1 MKQSGR
7 GWRETYMWSLAP
19 EDEDEVERFSS
30 YSSVLLLLLSVSAWC
45 WSWMTKT
52 MVQMCWLDKASYSLS
67 LFVFFCVKSPLFVCS
82 PLFFSSSFF
91 SRSLSL
97 SLVQS
102 PVLVFVRPLVFFFF
116 SLGLSL
122 SLVQSPVLVFVRLLV
137 FFFFHLSFRS
147 ASLVLWC
154 SSPCVLCFFL
164 SSQFSSSSVCLYFFL
179 FVPCVFFLFRF
190 VICPLLPPLL
200 LLCWGLS
207 LAFIKP
213 EKVLCPGLQKW
224 RASWRREIVA
234 SGRASW
240 V

>member
-116 SLGLSL
+116 FVSPSVQPLWSCDVCLRASSVFFCPL
-122 SLVQSPVLVFVRLLV
+122 SLVPPLFVCIFFSLSPV
-137 FFFFHLSFRS
+137 FFFCFGSWS
-147 ASLVLWC
+147 A
-154 SSPCVLCFFL
+154 PCFPR
-164 SSQFSSSSVCLYFFL
+164 SSSFAEAFL
-179 FVPCVFFLFRF
+179 W
-190 VICPLLPPLL
+190 LL
-200 LLCWGLS
+200 
-207 LAFIKP
+207 
-213 EKVLCPGLQKW
+213 
-224 RASWRREIVA
+224 
-234 SGRASW
+234 
-240 V
+240 

>member
-1 MKQSGR
+1 MLIKWSKAGGDEEKLTCGLLLPRMKMKLSAF
-7 GWRETYMWSLAP
+7 LAIP
-19 EDEDEVERFSS
+19 LFCSFSS
-30 YSSVLLLLLSVSAWC
+30 QCLLGAGVGWQRQWCRCVDWTKLATLFLCSFFFVWKALCLCALLCFFLLL
-45 WSWMTKT
+45 
-52 MVQMCWLDKASYSLS
+52 
-67 LFVFFCVKSPLFVCS
+67 
-82 PLFFSSSFF
+82 
-91 SRSLSL
+91 
-97 SLVQS
+97 
-102 PVLVFVRPLVFFFF
+102 F

-122 SLVQSPVLVFVRLLV
+122 SLLSSLQFLFLFVLWFS
-137 FFFFHLSFRS
+137 FFFRLSFRS

-154 SSPCVLCFFL
+154 LSPCVLCFFL
-164 SSQFSSSSVCLYFFL
+164 PSQFSSSSVCLYFFL